1 MQEYAENV
9 LILYV
14 ESVVDEYPLNRKDQ
28 KALCLFD
35 VVAAHKT
42 DSFKDKLDD
51 NDIKIRFV
59 PASCTGELVT
69 GNDEFKRKIKNSFIN
84 WNSDELSKGM
94 KLGKAASNVKI
105 DIKLSTIKPIH
116 ASWIVV
122 AFQQVTKETLIRG
135 WEKMVSSWFA
145 HF

>member
-69 GNDEFKRKIKNSFIN
+69 GNDEFKRKIKNSFTN
-84 WNSDELSKGM
+84 WYSDEL
-94 KLGKAASNVKI
+94 
-105 DIKLSTIKPIH
+105 
-116 ASWIVV
+116 
-122 AFQQVTKETLIRG
+122 TK
-135 WEKMVSSWFA
+135 
-145 HF
+145 